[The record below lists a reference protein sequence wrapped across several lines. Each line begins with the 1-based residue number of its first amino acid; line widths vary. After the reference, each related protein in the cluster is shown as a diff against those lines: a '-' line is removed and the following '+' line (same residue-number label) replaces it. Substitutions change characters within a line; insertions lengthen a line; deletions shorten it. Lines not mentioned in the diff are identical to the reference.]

1 MAYEHEAGAAEAR
14 RPGGGLGVAK
24 RAADLSYGVYGRIRH
39 SDARSVA
46 EGEAQASDFEHL
58 RGHKYALVV
67 SYRRSGDP
75 VPTPVWFG
83 LADGKLYFRTEKR
96 VAKVKRIR
104 ANPRVRVAPCTM
116 RGKPRGPAA
125 EGTARILPPEE
136 EERAEAA
143 LQANYGVGRR
153 IYEIPQEPLGL
164 TGHYVE
170 VTSAS

>member
-1 MAYEHEAGAAEAR
+1 MTVAR
-14 RPGGGLGVAK
+14 
-24 RAADLSYGVYGRIRH
+24 RAADLSYRVYGRIRH
-39 SDARSVA
+39 PQSASIADGPAKAR
-46 EGEAQASDFEHL
+46 DFEHL
-58 RGHKYALVV
+58 RGHKYALLVT
-67 SYRRSGDP
+67 YRRDGEG

-83 LADGKLYFRTEKR
+83 LDDGRLYFRTEKR

-116 RGKPRGPAA
+116 RGKPLGPAV
-125 EGTARILPPEE
+125 EGRARILPPEE

-170 VTSAS
+170 VTPAS